1 MYRPPKII
9 SFIGYITGA
18 IPLVS
23 LPPNLGKLVWAE
35 VVIVVGVA
43 GAVCAIYPVAYDMI
57 IQDGP
62 PGRVMHLSL
71 AVVVTFGVSY
81 GVCRTGILRKAK
93 GISRNRSLIVATVA
107 TTIAGLVLVA
117 VAYPYPMDPER
128 PSGDDLIFRLNTTE
142 GVWVIEA
149 KRADDHWPVEVE
161 RDTVYL
167 ASATI
172 ASLATFGSLV
182 TIRILGTPKTR
193 AARKWGAVVV
203 FSGVGGVIFYQ
214 IFLMHIACCSTIN
227 APQFAGFLWLTAA
240 ALMSIALGC
249 GLIIDSGFKDEEV
262 PSRAP

>member
-1 MYRPPKII
+1 M
-9 SFIGYITGA
+9 
-18 IPLVS
+18 
-23 LPPNLGKLVWAE
+23 
-35 VVIVVGVA
+35 
-43 GAVCAIYPVAYDMI
+43 
-57 IQDGP
+57 
-62 PGRVMHLSL
+62 
-71 AVVVTFGVSY
+71 
-81 GVCRTGILRKAK
+81 RKAK

-172 ASLATFGSLV
+172 VSLATFGSLV

-214 IFLMHIACCSTIN
+214 LFLMHIACCSTIN
-227 APQFAGFLWLTAA
+227 ASQFAGFLWLTAA

-249 GLIIDSGFKDEEV
+249 GLIIDSGFRDEED
-262 PSRAP
+262 PSSTL